1 MTIYYKNHLGSI
13 IDLNSENVILQYQEF
28 FDYYWDI
35 AQNNKKISGFC
46 RDSATIPVTIAV
58 IADDTE
64 EYLDIIENF
73 YRAIETDIQNEEP
86 GRLYVG
92 EYYLL
97 CYISGDKKED
107 AFLGIPSQIKNL
119 TIVTDYPFWCRDKT
133 YHFFASPEQI
143 IDANTREE
151 IDSVLDN
158 SELTPDYPY
167 EYTYGFVTK
176 YKPAT
181 KKVLYDYKYDYFW
194 NHTIGKLDNDH
205 FAGSNFKIIIYGPC
219 THPEIRIGGNI
230 YRVSATLSDG
240 EYMVIDSRN
249 RTVVKYAI
257 NGIVENKFNSR
268 DKENNVFKKIPPGK
282 NSVKWNAQYPFD
294 VILLQ
299 ERSMPKWIML

>member
-1 MTIYYKNHLGSI
+1 M
-13 IDLNSENVILQYQEF
+13 
-28 FDYYWDI
+28 
-35 AQNNKKISGFC
+35 
-46 RDSATIPVTIAV
+46 
-58 IADDTE
+58 
-64 EYLDIIENF
+64 
-73 YRAIETDIQNEEP
+73 
-86 GRLYVG
+86 
-92 EYYLL
+92 
-97 CYISGDKKED
+97 
-107 AFLGIPSQIKNL
+107 
-119 TIVTDYPFWCRDKT
+119 
-133 YHFFASPEQI
+133 
-143 IDANTREE
+143 REE

-158 SELTPDYPY
+158 SEVTPDYPY

-176 YKPAT
+176 YKPAA

-205 FAGSNFKIIIYGPC
+205 FAGSDFKIIVYGPC
-219 THPEIRIGGNI
+219 THPEIRIGENI

-294 VILLQ
+294 VILFQ